1 MWRRELLKRQ
11 ICVNVEMG
19 LLDKIDSSRG
29 DIPRS
34 RIVERIL
41 TENYYNL
48 EPRKKDLRNGS

>member
-1 MWRRELLKRQ
+1 MKRQ